1 MDSVSSKLT
10 ASLEDYLEAIYHI
23 ARGSSVAR
31 SKDIAQAL
39 GVAKPSV
46 TSALK
51 ALCTKG
57 LINYQPYG
65 YISLT
70 PAGTEMALAIVD
82 KHSILKD
89 FFADILDIEPQMAA
103 TAACELEHSL
113 GTPIISKLLSLV
125 EFIRRD
131 QKAGSGILKDFKAFH
146 KNRTKQKET
155 GNILYGK

>member
-1 MDSVSSKLT
+1 MSLVPEKLT
-10 ASLEDYLEAIYHI
+10 ASLEDYLEAIYNI

-65 YISLT
+65 YVSLT
-70 PAGTEMALAIVD
+70 PAGTELAMAIVD

-89 FFADILDIEPQMAA
+89 FFANVLDVEPKLAA
-103 TAACELEHSL
+103 SAACELEHSL
-113 GTPIISKLLSLV
+113 GAPIISKLLSLL
-125 EFIRRD
+125 EFMRRD
-131 QKAGSGILKDFKAFH
+131 EKTGNALLKNFKDFH
-146 KNRTKQKET
+146 RDRTKQKET
-155 GNILYGK
+155 GNI